1 MFQNLIVAASAVN
14 GKVVST
20 LEIGKNGMATNWF
33 TDNSWT
39 VRLYLNDSAHPHI
52 CVCHTG
58 GAPDIE
64 WMGAGRLSHTAQLP
78 GRPCMEDDAPSVS
91 RAGDGDSVFII
102 WKNVEFGPC
111 LHHVVVV

>member
-20 LEIGKNGMATNWF
+20 LEIGKNGMAINWF

-52 CVCHTG
+52 CVCHTSVHLPICSNVLAG
-58 GAPDIE
+58 KGTGCLSAP
-64 WMGAGRLSHTAQLP
+64 
-78 GRPCMEDDAPSVS
+78 
-91 RAGDGDSVFII
+91 
-102 WKNVEFGPC
+102 GPWSPAVPVLC
-111 LHHVVVV
+111 HVLTTS

>member
-1 MFQNLIVAASAVN
+1 MPGSAGDPVPK
-14 GKVVST
+14 GT
-20 LEIGKNGMATNWF
+20 LVMSG
-33 TDNSWT
+33 
-39 VRLYLNDSAHPHI
+39 HI

-91 RAGDGDSVFII
+91 RAGDGDSVFIF